1 MYRNKTIQKIIHIFF
16 IFLLSSFSIQDAK
29 DLETYKRINKNGLD
43 NGTIYIRANGT
54 FSTHFFGGCDGT
66 LETQGKWKINKDT
79 LNFTDIE
86 TRMMNDPWKK
96 SESSQKYLIKN
107 RRLIAF
113 SIVGNKMVLDS
124 NEIYKKVKNK

>member
-1 MYRNKTIQKIIHIFF
+1 MQKTVHIFF
-16 IFLLSSFSIQDAK
+16 ILLLCSFSIQDPK
-29 DLETYKRINKNGLD
+29 VLETYKRINKNGLD
-43 NGTIYIRANGT
+43 NGTIYIRTNGT
-54 FSTHFFGGCDGT
+54 FLTQFFGGCDGT

-79 LNFTDIE
+79 LNFTNVE
-86 TRMMNDPWKK
+86 ARMMNDPWKK
-96 SESSQKYLIKN
+96 TNGDCKFLIKN